1 MMTNRNGVLA
11 ALTQEQRERLMELAR
26 EVVFP
31 AGTRI
36 FEEGRTADRFW
47 LIKSG
52 SVTVDVHVPGRRSP
66 TVETLGTGDLLG
78 WSWLIPPRR
87 WNFGAEALSPVRA
100 YQFEA
105 AEVLALLEQD
115 PVLGRA
121 MSTAV
126 AGVVAHRLT
135 AARTRL
141 LDLYAPYGSGA
152 AAS

>member
-1 MMTNRNGVLA
+1 MTNRNGVLA

>member
-1 MMTNRNGVLA
+1 MTNRNGVLA

-66 TVETLGTGDLLG
+66 AVETLGTGDLLG

-105 AEVLALLEQD
+105 ARVLELLEED

-121 MSTAV
+121 LSTAV

-152 AAS
+152 A

>member
-1 MMTNRNGVLA
+1 MTNRNGVLA
-11 ALTQEQRERLMELAR
+11 ALTQEQRERLMELSR

-105 AEVLALLEQD
+105 AEVLALLDED

>member
-1 MMTNRNGVLA
+1 MTNRNGVLA
-11 ALTQEQRERLMELAR
+11 ALTPEQRERLMELSR

-36 FEEGRTADRFW
+36 FEEGRAADRFW

-78 WSWLIPPRR
+78 WSWLVPPRR

-100 YQFEA
+100 YQFDA
-105 AEVLALLEQD
+105 AQVLALMEED

-121 MSTAV
+121 LSTAV
-126 AGVVAHRLT
+126 AGIVAHRLT

-152 AAS
+152 A